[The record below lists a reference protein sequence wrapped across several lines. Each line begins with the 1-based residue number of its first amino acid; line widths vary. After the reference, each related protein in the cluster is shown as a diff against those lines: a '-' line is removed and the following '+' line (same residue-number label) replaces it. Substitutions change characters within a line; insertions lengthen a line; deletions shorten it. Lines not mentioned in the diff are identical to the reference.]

1 MATIGDDL
9 SDTGIEGKS
18 GVIGSLLVTQE
29 DKGIVLGGDGDA
41 VHVEQERVSTPL
53 MVSEVGARGT
63 FPNLLACGLTAEEL
77 EDLEAELEN
86 KQQ

>member
-1 MATIGDDL
+1 
-9 SDTGIEGKS
+9 
-18 GVIGSLLVTQE
+18 VIGSLVVTQE
-29 DKGIVLGGDGDA
+29 DKGIVLGGGDA

-53 MVSEVGARGT
+53 MDSEVGARVT

>member
-18 GVIGSLLVTQE
+18 GVIGSLVVTQE
-29 DKGIVLGGDGDA
+29 DKGIVLGDA

-53 MVSEVGARGT
+53 MVSEVGARVT

>member
-1 MATIGDDL
+1 LYAINKYA
-9 SDTGIEGKS
+9 GIEGKS
-18 GVIGSLLVTQE
+18 GVIGSLVVTQE
-29 DKGIVLGGDGDA
+29 DKGIVLGDGDA

-53 MVSEVGARGT
+53 MVSEVGARVT